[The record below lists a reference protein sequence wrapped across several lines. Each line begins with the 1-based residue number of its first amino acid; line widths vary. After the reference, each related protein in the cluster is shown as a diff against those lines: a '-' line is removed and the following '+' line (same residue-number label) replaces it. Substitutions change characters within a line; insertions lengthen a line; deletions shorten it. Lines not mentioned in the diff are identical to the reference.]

1 MRVNTRCRILSDIF
15 PPSGVMAPPIDQL
28 TRDGYDL
35 QFGTNVM
42 GPYVLTKRLL
52 PLLIA
57 GAKSADDKR
66 ARVVNTSSTAQL
78 FTDTIHFEGLGDVPL
93 RKKLGSS
100 QMYME
105 SKLVGRI
112 KLLST

>member
-1 MRVNTRCRILSDIF
+1 
-15 PPSGVMAPPIDQL
+15 MAPPIDQL

-57 GAKSADDKR
+57 GVNSADDKR
-66 ARVVNTSSTAQL
+66 ARVVNTSSSAQL
-78 FTDTIHFEGLGDVPL
+78 FTDTIHFEGLRDVPF
-93 RKKLGSS
+93 RKQLGTS

-105 SKLVGRI
+105 SKLVSCI
-112 KLLST
+112 KSLSD